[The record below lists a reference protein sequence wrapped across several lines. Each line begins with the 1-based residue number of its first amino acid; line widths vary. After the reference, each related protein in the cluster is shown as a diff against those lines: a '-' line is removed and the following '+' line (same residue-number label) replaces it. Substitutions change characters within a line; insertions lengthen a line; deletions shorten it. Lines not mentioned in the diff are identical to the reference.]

1 MNDKTM
7 KILLGI
13 IAFNLTIKTVKDVE
27 LFSTAHAQNS
37 VQKVVIC
44 DEAGASCAGVTVNPQ
59 YDSNG
64 SVLGTTRALRVSEDS
79 NGVSF

>member
-44 DEAGASCAGVTVNPQ
+44 DEAGASCAEHPHV
-59 YDSNG
+59 
-64 SVLGTTRALRVSEDS
+64 
-79 NGVSF
+79 